1 MLHENT
7 TLHGIDRAALLR
19 VVEPVVRAHGAELV
33 DVEFKPDRGGWVLRL
48 YVEKE
53 GALAG
58 RLSTRDAAVDLE
70 LCAGISR
77 DLSPALDVADLITH
91 AYHLEVG
98 SPGVERPLRRE
109 GDFDRFAGEKVKIK
123 LHRDAALAPP
133 APASAPPASAA
144 APPASPAAEARPVRV
159 IVGTLTGVV
168 DGKVRVEEGARTHEV
183 PLASIESARLV
194 FEFGPRGKPN
204 GKPRGR
210 ETQQKKH

>member
-1 MLHENT
+1 MSPANP

-19 VVEPVVRAHGAELV
+19 VVEPIVRAHGAELV

-53 GALAG
+53 GALAQ

-98 SPGVERPLRRE
+98 SPGVERPLRRD
-109 GDFDRFAGEKVKIK
+109 GDFARFAGEKVKVK
-123 LHRDAALAPP
+123 LHRDAAIA
-133 APASAPPASAA
+133 
-144 APPASPAAEARPVRV
+144 ASPAGAEGRPIRV
-159 IVGTLTGVV
+159 VVGTL
-168 DGKVRVEEGARTHEV
+168 DGIANGMVGIVEGERRHEV

-194 FEFGPRGKPN
+194 FEFGPRSKPTGKS
-204 GKPRGR
+204 GGR
-210 ETQQKKH
+210 DTQQRKH

>member
-1 MLHENT
+1 MPHENT
-7 TLHGIDRAALLR
+7 TLHGVDRAALLR
-19 VVEPVVRAHGAELV
+19 VVDPIVRAHGAELV

-77 DLSPALDVADLITH
+77 DLSTALDVADLIAH

-123 LHRDAALAPP
+123 LHRDAA
-133 APASAPPASAA
+133 SAA
-144 APPASPAAEARPVRV
+144 IPSGPPDGVAAEGRPARVV
-159 IVGTLTGVV
+159 VGTLAGMV
-168 DGKVRVEEGARTHEV
+168 DGKVRVAEGARTHDV

-204 GKPRGR
+204 GKPRGQG
-210 ETQQKKH
+210 TQQRKH

>member
-1 MLHENT
+1 MPHETT

-19 VVEPVVRAHGAELV
+19 VVEPIVRAHGAELV
-33 DVEFKPDRGGWVLRL
+33 DLEFKPDRGGWVLRL

-77 DLSPALDVADLITH
+77 DLSPALDVADLIAH

-109 GDFDRFAGEKVKIK
+109 GDFERFAGEKVKLK
-123 LHRDAALAPP
+123 LHRDAA
-133 APASAPPASAA
+133 SAPVPSVPPDLSNGAA
-144 APPASPAAEARPVRV
+144 AEPRPSRV
-159 IVGTLTGVV
+159 VIGTLTGFI
-168 DGKVRVEEGARTHEV
+168 DGKVRVEDSGRTRDV

-210 ETQQKKH
+210 DTQQRKH

>member
-19 VVEPVVRAHGAELV
+19 VVEPIVRAHGAELV
-33 DVEFKPDRGGWVLRL
+33 DLEFKPDRGGWVLRL

-123 LHRDAALAPP
+123 LHREAALAPP
-133 APASAPPASAA
+133 PPL
-144 APPASPAAEARPVRV
+144 ASPSPAEVRPVRV
-159 IVGTLTGVV
+159 IVGTLAGMA

>member
-1 MLHENT
+1 MSHANAQSQP

-19 VVEPVVRAHGAELV
+19 VVEPIVLAHGAELV

-48 YVEKE
+48 YVEKA

-77 DLSPALDVADLITH
+77 DLSPALDVADLIAH

-109 GDFDRFAGEKVKIK
+109 GDFDRFAGEKVKVK
-123 LHRDAALAPP
+123 LHRDAAQ
-133 APASAPPASAA
+133 ASAPAD
-144 APPASPAAEARPVRV
+144 AEGRPIRVVIGTLEGVVNGAVRV
-159 IVGTLTGVV
+159 A
-168 DGKVRVEEGARTHEV
+168 DGERHHEL
-183 PLASIESARLV
+183 PLSSIESARLV
-194 FEFGPRGKPN
+194 FEFGPRSKPTGKSS
-204 GKPRGR
+204 GR
-210 ETQQKKH
+210 DTQQRKH